1 MTTIA
6 TSPNSMN
13 ELKRIA
19 VGVSEMKVS
28 ADPSTYLIT
37 YSLGSCI
44 GIIMHDPTA
53 KVAGL
58 LHYQLP
64 DSKGHEQRA
73 ANNPHMFAD
82 TGIPLLFSQMQA
94 HGARKERLVLS
105 MFGGASMLDDQ
116 KLFKIGIKNTRAA
129 KKILW
134 QNCVSVK
141 HEDVGG
147 SVSRTISVDVATGR
161 VMMKSQG
168 QSISF

>member
-1 MTTIA
+1 MPIA
-6 TSPNSMN
+6 TN
-13 ELKRIA
+13 ELTRIA
-19 VGVSEMKVS
+19 VGVSDMKVS
-28 ADPSTYLIT
+28 ADPHSYLVT

-44 GIIMHDPTA
+44 GVVMHDPA
-53 KVAGL
+53 SRVAGL
-58 LHYQLP
+58 LHFQLP

-94 HGARKERLVLS
+94 QGARRERLVLG

-147 SVSRTISVDVATGR
+147 SVSRTISVEVATGR
-161 VMMKSQG
+161 VTLKSQG
-168 QSISF
+168 QTISF